1 VTAALAVVLAAVF
14 GVLGIAKLAAV
25 PAMRTAAHHVGLSV
39 DQYRLIGALEVAG
52 ALGVLAGLLVAPL
65 GLAAAIGL
73 GLLMVGAV
81 VAHAVHRDGA
91 SRLAIPVVV
100 AVVVVLYAVSL
111 V

>member
-1 VTAALAVVLAAVF
+1 MTAALAAVLAAVF

-25 PAMRTAAHHVGLSV
+25 PAMRTAAHHLGLSV
-39 DQYRLIGALEVAG
+39 DQYRLIGVLEVAG

-65 GLAAAIGL
+65 GLAAAVGL

-81 VAHAVHRDGA
+81 AAHALHRDGP

-100 AVVVVLYAVSL
+100 AVVVVLYAISL